1 MIKRALPFL
10 YVVFLSAAMPALGA
24 NWPEHPTLHA
34 VRVTAGP
41 VIDGDLSDAAWQN
54 APEFTDFT
62 QHDPVD
68 GAPPTMRTS
77 LRIVY
82 DDQAIYFGTFVEDPE
97 RPTALLVRRDSFT
110 PSDFLSFNIDP
121 QLDRLSG
128 AAFTIT
134 PANVQI
140 DSILYN
146 DIVEDGSWD
155 GVWDSATKVV

>member
-1 MIKRALPFL
+1 MLKRTLL
-10 YVVFLSAAMPALGA
+10 ILLTVVAVPSAFAA
-24 NWPEHPTLHA
+24 NWPEHPTLRA
-34 VRVTAGP
+34 VRVSAGP
-41 VIDGDLSDAAWQN
+41 AIDGDLSDAAWQS

-77 LRIVY
+77 IRIVY
-82 DDQAIYFGTFVEDPE
+82 DDDAIYFGAKVDDPHP
-97 RPTALLVRRDSFT
+97 PTSLLVRRDSFV

-146 DIVEDGSWD
+146 DIGEEDRKS
-155 GVWDSATKVV
+155 VV